1 MLWVGTSWKMNG
13 TRASSRTYVEALKQ
27 ADHSAWDGVQAF
39 IIPPATVLA
48 EVSELLGPDSDVLL
62 GAQNA
67 HWADAG
73 AWTGEVSVPQVAD
86 AGAQLVEVGHS
97 ERRANF
103 GDTDEVVNKKVRA
116 IIGHGLRPVLC
127 VGESQE
133 VFDAGDSVKFI
144 TDQADSALEGV
155 DPSSVVL
162 AYEPIWAIG
171 EHGREPQRDDLL
183 RAFDALQ
190 SRYGDAVTAVIYG
203 GSANP
208 GNARELLGIPG
219 VEGLFIGRAAWTGPG
234 YVQMLGIAGEVARA
248 HQG

>member
-1 MLWVGTSWKMNG
+1 MLWVGASWKMNG

-48 EVSELLGPDSDVLL
+48 EVSELLGPDSDVRL

-67 HWADAG
+67 HC
-73 AWTGEVSVPQVAD
+73 

-103 GDTDEVVNKKVRA
+103 GETDEVVNKKVRA

-144 TDQADSALEGV
+144 TDQADSALQGV

-234 YVQMLGIAGEVARA
+234 
-248 HQG
+248 